1 MGVRGFLLMEA
12 LCALMLLCM
21 GILCMGYGYKT
32 ILQLYHGG
40 TQRLRALEAVQ
51 NYIEC
56 LALPEPERTAA
67 LLKNQMDLRQDN
79 NNITIETERLSHA
92 SLSSHLLKITVS
104 WHVLDRTESALF
116 YAEGYCDFSS

>member
-12 LCALMLLCM
+12 LCALMLLSV
-21 GILCMGYGYKT
+21 GILCMGYGYRT

-67 LLKNQMDLRQDN
+67 LLKNQIDLKQEK
-79 NNITIETERLSHA
+79 NNIVIE
-92 SLSSHLLKITVS
+92 
-104 WHVLDRTESALF
+104 
-116 YAEGYCDFSS
+116 AEY